1 MSERAAARVLTREDV
16 CVLASLL
23 ATLTGIIV
31 GAIFAAPQ
39 AFGVTSLVVLALLLT
54 TQRLTRSPVLA
65 WLLLAGLIAGVLELW
80 ADWVHVEYTHALV
93 YTDFFGFRLLA
104 SPSYMP
110 IGWLVTVTQFG
121 YIALRLRQLWPA
133 WIVVVVMS
141 ALGLVLPPW
150 YEQLAAPAHA
160 WYYQSRG
167 PMLSHTPLWILGT
180 YAGCLF
186 FIATASL
193 ALYVKRDWT
202 RALLAGVYIGAGLL
216 LSSVLWFSIL
226 GR

>member
-1 MSERAAARVLTREDV
+1 MSDQRALRALTREDV
-16 CVLASLL
+16 FVLASLL
-23 ATLTGIIV
+23 ATLTGIIL

-39 AFGVTSLVVLALLLT
+39 AFGVTALVVLTLLLAA
-54 TQRLTRSPVLA
+54 QRLTRSPVLA
-65 WLLLAGLIAGVLELW
+65 WLLLAGLVAGVLELW
-80 ADWVHVEYTHALV
+80 ADWIHVEYTHALV

-121 YIALRLRQLWPA
+121 YIALRLRQLWPG
-133 WIVVVVMS
+133 WLVVVAMC
-141 ALGLVLPPW
+141 ALGLVQPPW
-150 YEQLAAPAHA
+150 YEELAAPARA
-160 WYYQSRG
+160 WRYQSTG

-193 ALYVKRDWT
+193 ALYAKRDWP

-216 LSSVLWFSIL
+216 LSSVVWYSIL